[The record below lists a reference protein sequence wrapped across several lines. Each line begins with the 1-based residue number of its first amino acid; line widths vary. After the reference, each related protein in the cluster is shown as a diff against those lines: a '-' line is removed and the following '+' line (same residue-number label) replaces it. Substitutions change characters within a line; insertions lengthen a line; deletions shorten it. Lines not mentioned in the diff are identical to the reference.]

1 MRAAITSI
9 WFSSM
14 FSSTIAPGTSAQQRD
29 DRWKFNLEVCM
40 NGGAGCNYTVLT
52 HEERAEAIR
61 REEEQALSATRWD
74 TRQRVRSPLILA
86 IIPGKTL
93 AMGRAAEVGRL
104 IGVPAGDS
112 IDEAWFGSGC
122 DGAGDFYAFTHPPL
136 WTPRRLRQFSLPV
149 WPAGAFS
156 FEQSPLQRLIHS
168 GFASAVARCGAQ
180 GTFAVDGITN

>member
-1 MRAAITSI
+1 MVGQVATTPYSHTRN
-9 WFSSM
+9 
-14 FSSTIAPGTSAQQRD
+14 APRQSVEKKSKPSQRPD
-29 DRWKFNLEVCM
+29 
-40 NGGAGCNYTVLT
+40 G
-52 HEERAEAIR
+52 
-61 REEEQALSATRWD
+61 D

-136 WTPRRLRQFSLPV
+136 WTPRRLRRFSLPV

-156 FEQSPLQRLIHS
+156 FEQSPLQRFDSQRLCVRS
-168 GFASAVARCGAQ
+168 CALWGA
-180 GTFAVDGITN
+180 GHVCRRWYY